1 MSQDKNIKI
10 ARLISLEKKTREAK
24 SKDELNFI
32 VVNETR
38 EIIDYTT
45 SFLLLKSAT
54 DKFHINAISDIASI
68 DRTAPLVTFVESVIN
83 HKTKKDLKEI
93 ESIDLEQFSK
103 KIKKQKPK
111 NIPQYLLCI
120 PIFSPQRG
128 LQGYLLLARNKNF
141 NDNEN
146 ELVQHL
152 SRTYGHAYNTFLT
165 NFSIKNFLKKNFTGK
180 KRWITISVIILIF
193 LFPVRMTSTA
203 PVEVV
208 AKNPFLITS
217 PFDGVVKKII
227 ANNNDLTKPGD
238 LLVLLE
244 DIDLLNEFNLAKQSV
259 QVAEKELLRTRQSS
273 FTDNEQ
279 KSRLAELVAQ
289 VDLKRVEL
297 KSAERK
303 LKNSKIYSE
312 KKGVVIVDRKSDW
325 QGKPVAV
332 GEKILTIADPNNI
345 EFLIWLPVKDSIV
358 INQDANTNIFLD
370 INPMSSYKGNIIR
383 STYEPE
389 LSPEEVLSYKLISSF
404 KGNRDTPR
412 IGLRGTAKVY
422 GNRTI
427 LFYYLFRKPITF
439 IRQLIGI

>member
-1 MSQDKNIKI
+1 MSEDKNIKI

-24 SKDELNFI
+24 SKDELNFL

-68 DRTAPLVTFVESVIN
+68 DRTAPLVTFVESIIN
-83 HKTKKDLKEI
+83 HKTKINLKEI

-141 NDNEN
+141 NENEN

-165 NFSIKNFLKKNFTGK
+165 NFSIKNFFKKNFTGK

-227 ANNNDLTKPGD
+227 ANNNDQTKPGD

-244 DIDLLNEFNLAKQSV
+244 DIDLSNEFNLAKQSL

-358 INQDANTNIFLD
+358 INQDANTSIFLD

>member
-1 MSQDKNIKI
+1 M
-10 ARLISLEKKTREAK
+10 
-24 SKDELNFI
+24 
-32 VVNETR
+32 
-38 EIIDYTT
+38 
-45 SFLLLKSAT
+45 
-54 DKFHINAISDIASI
+54 
-68 DRTAPLVTFVESVIN
+68 
-83 HKTKKDLKEI
+83 
-93 ESIDLEQFSK
+93 
-103 KIKKQKPK
+103 
-111 NIPQYLLCI
+111 
-120 PIFSPQRG
+120 
-128 LQGYLLLARNKNF
+128 
-141 NDNEN
+141 
-146 ELVQHL
+146 
-152 SRTYGHAYNTFLT
+152 
-165 NFSIKNFLKKNFTGK
+165 
-180 KRWITISVIILIF
+180 
-193 LFPVRMTSTA
+193 
-203 PVEVV
+203 
-208 AKNPFLITS
+208 
-217 PFDGVVKKII
+217 
-227 ANNNDLTKPGD
+227 
-238 LLVLLE
+238 
-244 DIDLLNEFNLAKQSV
+244 
-259 QVAEKELLRTRQSS
+259 
-273 FTDNEQ
+273 
-279 KSRLAELVAQ
+279 AELVAQ

-358 INQDANTNIFLD
+358 INQDANTSIFLD

>member
-1 MSQDKNIKI
+1 MSEDKNIKI

-68 DRTAPLVTFVESVIN
+68 DRTAPLVTFVESIIN

-152 SRTYGHAYNTFLT
+152 SRTYGHAYNTFLA
-165 NFSIKNFLKKNFTGK
+165 NFSIKNFLNKNFTGK
-180 KRWITISVIILIF
+180 KRWIAISVFILIF

-227 ANNNDLTKPGD
+227 ANNNDQTKPGD

-244 DIDLLNEFNLAKQSV
+244 DIDLSNEFNLAKQSL

-303 LKNSKIYSE
+303 LKNSKIYSK

>member
-1 MSQDKNIKI
+1 LSEDKNIKI

-68 DRTAPLVTFVESVIN
+68 DRTAPLVTFVESIIN

-152 SRTYGHAYNTFLT
+152 SRTYGHAYNTFLA
-165 NFSIKNFLKKNFTGK
+165 NFSIKNFLNKNFTGK
-180 KRWITISVIILIF
+180 KRWIAISVFILIF

-227 ANNNDLTKPGD
+227 ANNNDQTKPGD

-244 DIDLLNEFNLAKQSV
+244 DIDLSNEFNLAKQSL

>member
-10 ARLISLEKKTREAK
+10 ARLISLEKKAREANN
-24 SKDELNFI
+24 KDELNFI

-45 SFLLLKSAT
+45 SFLLLKSPT
-54 DKFHINAISDIASI
+54 DKFNVNAISDIASI
-68 DRTAPLVTFVESVIN
+68 DRTAPLVTYVENIIN
-83 HKTKKDLKEI
+83 DKSNQNLKEI
-93 ESIDLEQFSK
+93 ELIDLERFSEKINK
-103 KIKKQKPK
+103 KKPK
-111 NIPQYLLCI
+111 NIPQFLLRI
-120 PIFSPQRG
+120 PIFSPQKG
-128 LQGYLLLARNKNF
+128 LQGFLLLARNENF
-141 NDNEN
+141 NENEN
-146 ELVQHL
+146 ELLYHL

-165 NFSIKNFLKKNFTGK
+165 NYSIKDFFKKNFTGK
-180 KRWITISVIILIF
+180 KRWIIISVTILIF

-217 PFDGVVKKII
+217 PFDGVVKKIVTS
-227 ANNNDLTKPGD
+227 NNEKTKPGD

-244 DIDLLNEFNLAKQSV
+244 DIDLLNDFNLAKQTL

-289 VDLKRVEL
+289 VDLKRAEL
-297 KSAERK
+297 KSSERK
-303 LKNSKIYSE
+303 LKNSKIFAE
-312 KKGVVIVDRKSDW
+312 KKGVVIVDRKSDL
-325 QGKPVAV
+325 QGKPVSV
-332 GEKILTIADPNNI
+332 GEKILTIADPANI

-358 INQDANTNIFLD
+358 INENADAKIFLD
-370 INPMSSYKGNIIR
+370 INPMSSYKGKILR

-404 KGNRDTPR
+404 EGNKATPR

>member
-1 MSQDKNIKI
+1 MSEDKNIKI

-24 SKDELNFI
+24 SKDELNFL

-68 DRTAPLVTFVESVIN
+68 DRTAPLVTFVESIIN
-83 HKTKKDLKEI
+83 HKTKMNLKEI

-111 NIPQYLLCI
+111 NIPQYILCV

-141 NDNEN
+141 NENEN
-146 ELVQHL
+146 ELIQHL

-227 ANNNDLTKPGD
+227 ANNNDQTKPGD

-244 DIDLLNEFNLAKQSV
+244 DIDLSNEFNLAKQSL

-325 QGKPVAV
+325 QGRPVAV
-332 GEKILTIADPNNI
+332 GEKILTIADPSNI

>member
-1 MSQDKNIKI
+1 MSEDKNIKI

-24 SKDELNFI
+24 SKDELNFL

-68 DRTAPLVTFVESVIN
+68 DRTAPLVTFVESIIN
-83 HKTKKDLKEI
+83 HKTKINLKEI

-141 NDNEN
+141 NENEN

-227 ANNNDLTKPGD
+227 ANNNDQTKPGD

-244 DIDLLNEFNLAKQSV
+244 DIDLSNEFNLAKQSL

-358 INQDANTNIFLD
+358 INQDANTSIFLD

>member
-24 SKDELNFI
+24 SKDELNFL

-68 DRTAPLVTFVESVIN
+68 DRTAPLVTFVESIIN
-83 HKTKKDLKEI
+83 HKTKTNLKEI

-141 NDNEN
+141 NENEN

-165 NFSIKNFLKKNFTGK
+165 NFSIKNFFKKNFTGK

-227 ANNNDLTKPGD
+227 ANNNDQTKPGD

-244 DIDLLNEFNLAKQSV
+244 DIDLSNEFNLAKQSL

-358 INQDANTNIFLD
+358 INQDANTSIFLD

>member
-1 MSQDKNIKI
+1 MSEDKNIKI

-68 DRTAPLVTFVESVIN
+68 DRTAPLVTFVESILN
-83 HKTKKDLKEI
+83 HKTKKNLKEI

-227 ANNNDLTKPGD
+227 ANNNDQTKPGD

-244 DIDLLNEFNLAKQSV
+244 DIDLSNEFNLAKQSL

>member
-1 MSQDKNIKI
+1 MSEDKNIKI

-24 SKDELNFI
+24 SKDELNFL

-68 DRTAPLVTFVESVIN
+68 DRTAPLVTFVESIIN
-83 HKTKKDLKEI
+83 HKTKINLKEI

-152 SRTYGHAYNTFLT
+152 SRTYGHSYNTFLT
-165 NFSIKNFLKKNFTGK
+165 NFSVKNFLKKNFTGK

-227 ANNNDLTKPGD
+227 ANNNDQTKPGD

-244 DIDLLNEFNLAKQSV
+244 DIDLSNEFNLAKQSL

>member
-1 MSQDKNIKI
+1 MSEDKNIKI

-83 HKTKKDLKEI
+83 HKTKKNLKEI

-227 ANNNDLTKPGD
+227 ANNNDQTKPGD

-244 DIDLLNEFNLAKQSV
+244 DIDLSNEFNLAKQSL